1 MSEWKEYRLD
11 ELVKFSSG
19 GTPSKSKE
27 EYWDGDIPWISASS
41 MNGYEYSDSKLK
53 VTKEGLLNGTRL
65 APENALLLLVRG
77 SILHQKIQVGIT
89 TKEVSF
95 NQDVKCL
102 IVDKAIIEP
111 WYLLFWFKAQE
122 NDLLAKVESTGIGA
136 GKLDTSVLQNLT
148 VQVPPKSERIV
159 LTRIFRNLQKK
170 IELNRKL
177 NQTLEEMAQALF
189 QSWFVDFDPVLDNAI
204 AAGNEIPEALQVKAA
219 KRNLVAEDKKL
230 LNVNPELAEK
240 FPNSFVFDEELA
252 KWIPEGWEVKK
263 LEQLIKHQKGYAF
276 KSSWYQ
282 KEGHIVVRVSD
293 TTESSID
300 VNSCNKI
307 SNELALEYSSYA
319 LEEND
324 LVIATVGS
332 WPPNYS
338 SVVGKVIRVPRTAV
352 GGLLNQNAVKLTVS
366 DEYLFHQGF
375 LHFNLKNS
383 RFMDYI
389 INRAQG
395 SANQASIT
403 LKSIFNYTV
412 LLANDDV
419 MNAFSKQVAKS
430 FDKQNSNQKQT
441 STLTK
446 LRDTLLPQ
454 LISGKLRV
462 PEAMLKIQETTA

>member
-1 MSEWKEYRLD
+1 MSEWKNTTWGDVISLEYGKSLKNYR
-11 ELVKFSSG
+11 EGVGNIRVYGSNGPIGWSE
-19 GTPSKSKE
+19 SKLSEGPGLILGRKGA
-27 EYWDGDIPWISASS
+27 YRGI
-41 MNGYEYSDSKLK
+41 EYSKGDFWVIDTAYYAKPKIDVDLKWLYYAMKGYKLGEINDGSPIPSTPRAF
-53 VTKEGLLNGTRL
+53 VYNELLNL
-65 APENALLLLVRG
+65 PPLPE
-77 SILHQKIQVGIT
+77 Q
-89 TKEVSF
+89 
-95 NQDVKCL
+95 
-102 IVDKAIIEP
+102 KAIAKI
-111 WYLLFWFKAQE
+111 LG
-122 NDLLAKVESTGIGA
+122 DL
-136 GKLDTSVLQNLT
+136 DD
-148 VQVPPKSERIV
+148 
-159 LTRIFRNLQKK
+159 K
-170 IELNRKL
+170 IELNRQL

-204 AAGNEIPEALQVKAA
+204 AAGNETPEVLQVKTA
-219 KRNLVAEDKKL
+219 KRSLVSEDKKL
-230 LNVNPELAEK
+230 LNVNPGLAK
-240 FPNSFVFDEELA
+240 LFPNSFVFNEELE

-263 LEQLIKHQKGYAF
+263 LEQLVKHQKGYAF

-282 KEGHIVVRVSD
+282 EEGHIVVRVSD

-307 SNELALEYSSYA
+307 SDELALEYSSYA

-389 INRAQG
+389 TNRAQG

-412 LLANDDV
+412 LLANDGV
-419 MNAFSKQVAKS
+419 MNAFSQQVAKS
-430 FDKQNSNQKQT
+430 FDKQNLNQKHT
-441 STLTK
+441 ETLTK
-446 LRDTLLPQ
+446 LRDILLPQ

-462 PEAMLKIQETTA
+462 PEAMLQIEKEIN